1 MEGGRFRSMIK
12 RRFGRRT
19 KKKSFKP
26 EEKPAGAPL
35 FHRKRPAASAHW
47 KYRARSTNRFPKN
60 QPNKRIGLLKSLKRR
75 IKRDASP
82 NPTVY
87 KLTQPHRLKQ
97 NNTKRRRRR
106 RSVRVPSNQQQYA
119 VLDIPE
125 KSPKKT
131 NYATLKL
138 RNTNKKKNHTYQRLS
153 KPSAYEQ
160 MKPRKSNRPTE
171 YVVPANIRR
180 KILKPKQNRYN
191 KVKPIT
197 TKRRSKKRD
206 KFVNVN
212 NNKTPV
218 NTVKKPVNSVY
229 A

>member
-35 FHRKRPAASAHW
+35 FHRKRPAESAHW
-47 KYRARSTNRFPKN
+47 KYRARSTKHFPEN
-60 QPNKRIGLLKSLKRR
+60 QPKQRIGLLKSLKRR
-75 IKRDASP
+75 INRDASP

-97 NNTKRRRRR
+97 NNTKSSRRRRRRR
-106 RSVRVPSNQQQYA
+106 RSVRVPSNQPYA
-119 VLDIPE
+119 VLDIPR
-125 KSPKKT
+125 KSPNKT
-131 NYATLKL
+131 NYATLKP
-138 RNTNKKKNHTYQRLS
+138 RNTKKNHTYQRLN

-160 MKPRKSNRPTE
+160 MKLRKSKQSTE
-171 YVVPANIRR
+171 YVVPANIR
-180 KILKPKQNRYN
+180 QHRYN
-191 KVKPIT
+191 KVKPIP
-197 TKRRSKKRD
+197 TKRRSKKRV
-206 KFVNVN
+206 KFVYVN

-218 NTVKKPVNSVY
+218 KSVKTPVKSVY
-229 A
+229 ASQQK